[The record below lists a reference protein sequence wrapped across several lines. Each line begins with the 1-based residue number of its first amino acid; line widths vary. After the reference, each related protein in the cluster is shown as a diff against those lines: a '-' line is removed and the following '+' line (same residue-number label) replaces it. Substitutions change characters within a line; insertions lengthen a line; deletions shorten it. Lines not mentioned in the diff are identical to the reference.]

1 MREWNSNTYGHLKSK
16 IKITKSRVKE
26 IKNKSEV
33 ESLIGDESNQLSC
46 FQSKLWVVDRIYKI
60 IVKIM

>member
-1 MREWNSNTYGHLKSK
+1 VNGTLTLMGIWRVKLKWK
-16 IKITKSRVKE
+16 KSRVKA

-33 ESLIGDESNQLSC
+33 ESLTGDESDKLSC

>member
-1 MREWNSNTYGHLKSK
+1 LCEWNSNTYGHLKSK
-16 IKITKSRVKE
+16 IKMTKSRVKA

-33 ESLIGDESNQLSC
+33 ESLTSDESDKLSC